1 MFKQVEWSLN
11 LRHGDVFGFQ
21 WSEWKATAARYC
33 DTSFSSSLQYPSCQ
47 GCAQVIHIKYTS
59 VVSNEVWE

>member
-1 MFKQVEWSLN
+1 MLKQIKGQLN
-11 LRHGDVFGFQ
+11 LRYGHVFGFQ
-21 WSEWKATAARYC
+21 WPEWKLTSIRFC
-33 DTSFSSSLQYPSCQ
+33 DTSFSSSLQYHSCQ